1 MSLYSSAEELSLK
14 LKPVINLSMAKVMAD
29 ACEKD
34 QQQSGYNPVNIAIV
48 DRGGDLVLFRRQK

>member
-1 MSLYSSAEELSLK
+1 MFYRLLNFFFLFFTLSLYSSAEELSLK

-34 QQQSGYNPVNIAIV
+34 QQN
-48 DRGGDLVLFRRQK
+48 LVIIL